1 MIQQVHLWILLLPHR
16 QVMSNYLR
24 PHEQSPL
31 SFTISGSLLRF
42 VSIESVIL
50 CSHLILCHPLLL
62 LPSIFL
68 RIRVFSNELVLH
80 IG

>member
-1 MIQQVHLWILLLPHR
+1 MIQQVHLWILLLLDC
-16 QVMSNYLR
+16 QVMSNYSQ
-24 PHEQSPL
+24 PHEQSPP

-42 VSIESVIL
+42 MSIESVIL
-50 CSHLILCHPLLL
+50 CNHLILCHPLLL

-80 IG
+80 IR